1 VAPPGAAPTVLVTR
15 PAGQGDS
22 LCERLEAAGFTVT
35 RQPLLALEPLDGLAP
50 AQRRLVA
57 DLDRYQH
64 CIFISRNAVRYGLE
78 LLFDYWPQWPV
89 GVACYAVGDSTA
101 SALREA
107 GLAVRTPGADMTS
120 EGLLALPEL
129 VAVRGDRVLI
139 VKGEGGRQALRETL
153 GSRGAEVDELACYRR
168 VAPALD
174 GAGLRDR
181 LAREAVRLIL
191 ISSGEALANLTA
203 LLQPRETH
211 KLADI
216 TLVVPSA
223 RVAEEA
229 VAAGWQ
235 QPVVAAN
242 AADDAMLAAA
252 QRWWSALG
260 ESE

>member
-1 VAPPGAAPTVLVTR
+1 
-15 PAGQGDS
+15 
-22 LCERLEAAGFTVT
+22 
-35 RQPLLALEPLDGLAP
+35 
-50 AQRRLVA
+50 
-57 DLDRYQH
+57 
-64 CIFISRNAVRYGLE
+64 
-78 LLFDYWPQWPV
+78 
-89 GVACYAVGDSTA
+89 
-101 SALREA
+101 
-107 GLAVRTPGADMTS
+107 
-120 EGLLALPEL
+120 
-129 VAVRGDRVLI
+129 
-139 VKGEGGRQALRETL
+139 L

-229 VAAGWQ
+229 VAAGWR